1 MNIPKERPIVP
12 LPQKIG
18 QIPTADYLALTN
30 ESSPSKQ
37 PKEFGS
43 DDEIQQFIDLYH
55 RNQILASN
63 IGENDTFAFFLLKSK
78 GVDGKS
84 VWFKISQK
92 KLAIAQEF
100 LKCDNKD
107 EQSSGKYRALFGR
120 IAQRIIETVKQ
131 NLLGDPHN

>member
-18 QIPTADYLALTN
+18 QVPTADYLALT
-30 ESSPSKQ
+30 
-37 PKEFGS
+37 KEFGS